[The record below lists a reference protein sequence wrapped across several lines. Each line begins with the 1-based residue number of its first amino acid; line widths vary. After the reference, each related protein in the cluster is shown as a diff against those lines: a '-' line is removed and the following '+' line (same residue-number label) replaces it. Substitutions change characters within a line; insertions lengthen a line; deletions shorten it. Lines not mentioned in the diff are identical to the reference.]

1 MSVVNKIADLSV
13 SAEKEAALSKLSQ
26 AEADLNNDSSSSS
39 AREAKIDA
47 LLELDQFKDVAKFA
61 NPQTELSYYAYALY
75 RLEKLDE
82 LRSTVENAGSSAPA
96 AALLALAQAEYKYG
110 SLVSSRKLLEGLQSK
125 LTSSNDLA
133 DITVNLSAIDALEGV
148 ESSRTV
154 ATPTTFDEFFNQA
167 RYFLSRGQ
175 AKHALE
181 VLQHANGLALDDEDR
196 QSAISQAVYAH
207 LALGDLEEAEKLVE
221 NLDQQLKS
229 NELAN
234 SLKLIVSNN
243 ALVVRSRV
251 AAKNGTFVND
261 MESSHIALKA
271 FDENTPKNFELL
283 NSAERQVLSRNELKL
298 SAKVHKRGVES
309 DAKRHLKLYSSDWE
323 PLVVALYH
331 THSTKTIRKLAAESG
346 EIGEIA
352 RAVLDARADSAW
364 SYPSAKDVKQYEPG
378 NVGELAAVFDTIQ
391 DQKNDSE
398 SQTQASEL
406 EAYFAKFND
415 EQIKHAGQHLADP
428 SSVDVSSLES
438 NIDALISGIDVQK
451 LEEQEYIPVRTVDTS
466 SKVASS
472 APKKRSHKRKLP
484 EGADP
489 EKQPDPERWLAKQ
502 DRSGYKA
509 KRKKTQ
515 ATQGGSSA
523 ATQGQAEPSSSVASS
538 GEVVGA
544 KSKKKKG
551 KKGK

>member
-13 SAEKEAALSKLSQ
+13 SAEKEAALSKLNQ
-26 AEADLNNDSSSSS
+26 AETDLSSNSSSVS

-47 LLELDQFKDVAKFA
+47 LLELNQFKDVANFA
-61 NPQTELSYYAYALY
+61 NPQSELSYYAYALY
-75 RLEKLDE
+75 RLERLDD
-82 LRSTVENAGSSAPA
+82 LRNAISSAGDSAPV

-110 SLVSSRKLLEGLQSK
+110 SLVSSRNILETLQSK
-125 LTSSNDLA
+125 LTNSNDLA

-148 ESSRTV
+148 ESSRTL

-175 AKHALE
+175 AKNALE
-181 VLQHANGLALDDEDR
+181 VLQHANGLAIDDEDR
-196 QSAISQAVYAH
+196 QSAISQAVYVH
-207 LALGDLEEAEKLVE
+207 LALGDLEEAEKLVA

-229 NELAN
+229 NELAD

-243 ALVVRSRV
+243 SLVVRSRA

-261 MESSHIALKA
+261 LEASHIALKA
-271 FDENTPKNFELL
+271 FDENTPKNAYAL
-283 NSAERQVLSRNELKL
+283 NSAERQVIGRNQLKL
-298 SAKVHKRGVES
+298 QAKVHKQGVES
-309 DAKRHLKLYSSDWE
+309 DAKKHLKLYPADWE

-331 THSTKTIRKLAAESG
+331 THSTKTIRKLAAETS

-352 RAVLDARADSAW
+352 RAVLNARTDSAW
-364 SYPSAKDVKQYEPG
+364 SYPTSKNSKRFEPG
-378 NVGELAAVFDTIQ
+378 NVGELAAVFDLIQ
-391 DQKNDSE
+391 DQKNDAE
-398 SQTQASEL
+398 SQSQASEL

-415 EQIKHAGQHLADP
+415 EQIKQAGQHLANP
-428 SSVDVSSLES
+428 SSVEASSLES
-438 NIDALISGIDVQK
+438 SIDALIDGVDVQK
-451 LEEQEYIPVRTVDTS
+451 LEQQEYIPQRTVDTTA
-466 SKVASS
+466 KTTS

-489 EKQPDPERWLAKQ
+489 NSQPDPERWLAKQ

-523 ATQGQAEPSSSVASS
+523 ATQGQAETSNVPASSS
-538 GEVVGA
+538 EVVGA